1 MSLECQIL
9 IAVALDLIIGDP
21 RWFPHPVKLMGKL
34 AIGLESRFRA
44 IIQRP
49 SVAGVATACTV
60 IATTAV
66 CAAGLVISFRSVHQ
80 LAGDFMSIFLI
91 YSGIAARDMVD
102 HSTKVYEALKGG
114 ALEDARLG
122 VAMIC
127 GRDTDQLDEAGIVRA
142 TIESVAENAADGV
155 VSPLFYAV
163 IGGPI
168 AIMAYK
174 AVNTLD
180 STFGYKNP
188 KYLEFGWFSARLDD
202 LANFIPARLTG
213 FLIPMAALILN
224 LNVVQSYKIFVRDR
238 LCHPSP
244 NAGQAEAAMAGA
256 LGIQLGGLSFYDG
269 KPSNKPTL
277 GAPLTAPKI
286 EHIREANRL
295 LLVASGLA
303 LALLLGIRFALT
315 REFGL

>member
-1 MSLECQIL
+1 MSLESQIL

-34 AIGLESRFRA
+34 AMGLEPRFRA
-44 IIQRP
+44 IIQIPR
-49 SVAGVATACTV
+49 VAGGATACTV
-60 IATTAV
+60 IVTTVA
-66 CAAGLVISFRSVHQ
+66 CAAGLMIAFRSVHPV
-80 LAGDFMSIFLI
+80 AGDLMSIFLI
-91 YSGIAARDMVD
+91 YSGLAAWDMVA
-102 HSTKVYEALKGG
+102 HSKKVYEALKEG

-127 GRDTDQLDEAGIVRA
+127 GRDTDQLDEAGVVRA
-142 TIESVAENAADGV
+142 AIESVAENAADGV
-155 VSPLFYAV
+155 ISPLFYAV

-202 LANFIPARLTG
+202 LVNFIPARLTG
-213 FLIPMAALILN
+213 ILIPVAAFILN
-224 LNVVQSYKIFVRDR
+224 LNVVQSYRIFARDR
-238 LCHPSP
+238 LRHPSP

-256 LGIQLGGLSFYDG
+256 LGIQLGGLSYYG
-269 KPSNKPTL
+269 GEPSNKPTL
-277 GAPLTAPKI
+277 GEPLTAPKL
-286 EHIREANRL
+286 EHIQQANRL

-303 LALLLGIRFALT
+303 LALFLGIRFALT

>member
-1 MSLECQIL
+1 MNLDCQIL
-9 IAVALDLIIGDP
+9 IAAALDLVIGDP

-34 AIGLESRFRA
+34 AMGLEPRFRA
-44 IIQRP
+44 IMKSQRW
-49 SVAGVATACTV
+49 AGVV
-60 IATTAV
+60 IASVVIVTTAI
-66 CAAGLVISFRSVHQ
+66 CAAGLVILFRSIDP

-102 HSTKVYEALKGG
+102 HSSKIYRSLKKGSLEEA
-114 ALEDARLG
+114 RHG

-127 GRDTDQLDEAGIVRA
+127 GRDTDQLDDAGCVRA
-142 TIESVAENAADGV
+142 TVESVAENAADGV
-155 VSPLFYAV
+155 ISPLFYAV

-188 KYLEFGWFSARLDD
+188 KYIEFGWFSARLDD

-213 FLIPMAALILN
+213 ILIPVAALILN
-224 LNVVQSYKIFVRDR
+224 LNAVRSYRIFARDR
-238 LCHPSP
+238 LRHPSP

-256 LGIQLGGLSFYDG
+256 LGIQLGGLSYYDG
-269 KPSNKPTL
+269 EPSNKPTIGEL
-277 GAPLTAPKI
+277 LTRPKPGD
-286 EHIREANRL
+286 IRDANRL
-295 LLVASGLA
+295 LLVTFGLA
-303 LALLLGIRFALT
+303 LVLFLGIRLGLT
-315 REFGL
+315 HGFGY

>member
-9 IAVALDLIIGDP
+9 IAVALDFIIGDP
-21 RWFPHPVKLMGKL
+21 RWFPHPVKLMGNL
-34 AIGLESRFRA
+34 AMDLEPRFRA
-44 IIQRP
+44 VIEGPR
-49 SVAGVATACTV
+49 VAGVGAALTV
-60 IATTAV
+60 IITTV
-66 CAAGLVISFRSVHQ
+66 ICAATLVVSFRSIHQ
-80 LAGDFMSIFLI
+80 VAGDLMSIFLI

-102 HSTKVYEALKGG
+102 HSSKVYEALKEGSLEG
-114 ALEDARLG
+114 ARRQ

-127 GRDTDQLDEAGIVRA
+127 GRDTDRLNDAGIVRA

-155 VSPLFYAV
+155 ISPLFYAV

-188 KYLEFGWFSARLDD
+188 TYREFGWFSARLDD
-202 LANFIPARLTG
+202 VANFIPARLTG
-213 FLIPMAALILN
+213 VLIPVAAFILN
-224 LNVVQSYKIFVRDR
+224 LNAVQSYKIFSRDR
-238 LCHPSP
+238 LHHPSP

-256 LGIQLGGLSFYDG
+256 LGIQLGGLSYYG
-269 KPSNKPTL
+269 GEPSNKPTL
-277 GAPLTAPKI
+277 GEPLTAPKP
-286 EHIREANRL
+286 EHIRDANRL
-295 LLVASGLA
+295 LLVTSTLA
-303 LALLLGIRFALT
+303 LALFLGIRLALS